1 VMEGLFRQ
9 DLLFRINTIQ
19 IDLPPLRERGRDI
32 ELMAGYFLDKFSVK
46 YNKGQMS
53 FDHQAMLA
61 LKGYPWP
68 GNIRELEHSIE
79 KAVILSDYRVVQ
91 ADDLLLKKFPVQGTG
106 SSDMPSS
113 FDDYEKSIIRNALL
127 RNMGNLSNAAR
138 ELGISRP
145 TMYKKIKEYGL

>member
-1 VMEGLFRQ
+1 
-9 DLLFRINTIQ
+9 
-19 IDLPPLRERGRDI
+19 
-32 ELMAGYFLDKFSVK
+32 
-46 YNKGQMS
+46 
-53 FDHQAMLA
+53 
-61 LKGYPWP
+61 
-68 GNIRELEHSIE
+68 LEHSIE